1 MGCKTS
7 KKEPVKLSNDELA
20 LLEVKKCRDKIKQY
34 IKKLAAN
41 TEKKR
46 ELAKEAL
53 RQKNKD
59 RAKQHLR
66 CAKMFQEQINASEGK
81 LSMLENQINGIEQAK
96 NMKEVQNVLIQGNK
110 VLKQLQ
116 KEVSVEKFQE
126 IADDMEEIKAQQD
139 EIADFFR
146 ERGINQSEY
155 ESEVDNELNDLEA
168 KLKKDLGLDL
178 PKVNK
183 EEIEIEKENK
193 VEERKKVAVEA

>member
-1 MGCKTS
+1 
-7 KKEPVKLSNDELA
+7 
-20 LLEVKKCRDKIKQY
+20 
-34 IKKLAAN
+34 
-41 TEKKR
+41 
-46 ELAKEAL
+46 
-53 RQKNKD
+53 
-59 RAKQHLR
+59 
-66 CAKMFQEQINASEGK
+66 
-81 LSMLENQINGIEQAK
+81 MLEDQINGIEQAK